1 MQLYTFGERSFPNP
15 LPGKRI
21 QGWSALQ
28 TQPRTANKRPRV
40 RCFNR
45 RTRGTWKDK
54 KYPHRFRCGYFSSNP
69 NGLELQ
75 TLFEEFLEVDILHG
89 FLRPDA
95 GIHVTCF
102 LTEEVGG
109 HLVKEGAGAA
119 ADQNSYGGQERRE
132 IREVLARDKDFVKW
146 IFKPEPTFLGDKIP
160 ISA

>member
-1 MQLYTFGERSFPNP
+1 MQLYTFWERSFPNP

-75 TLFEEFLEVDILHG
+75 TLFEEFLEG
-89 FLRPDA
+89 
-95 GIHVTCF
+95 VTEK
-102 LTEEVGG
+102 L
-109 HLVKEGAGAA
+109 
-119 ADQNSYGGQERRE
+119 
-132 IREVLARDKDFVKW
+132 
-146 IFKPEPTFLGDKIP
+146 
-160 ISA
+160 